1 MYSSETSESTE
12 TKLPEVPAEIKASI
26 SKRLREFDK
35 LGKEGV
41 TRFDFKPFLDL
52 EIEANLE
59 TELAFCIATANS
71 SARAGLRFQKSLEEF
86 DTSKLDVEELEKLLR
101 SSGVRFH
108 RKKAYYIH
116 HAFEKL
122 KKQKFEFDRDFLI
135 SEFYGLGF
143 KEASHFL
150 RNAGIKDVA
159 ILDRH
164 ILRWL
169 GIEKRCM
176 TRIRYLEAEK
186 RMKEI
191 ALAHKLSVA
200 ELDLLIWSAKTKMVL
215 K

>member
-1 MYSSETSESTE
+1 MYSSKTSESTE
-12 TKLPEVPAEIKASI
+12 PKIPEVSDQIREAIR
-26 SKRLREFDK
+26 KRLKEFDK
-35 LGKEGV
+35 LGKEGA

-52 EIEANLE
+52 EIEAKLE

-71 SARAGLRFQKSLEEF
+71 SAKAGLKFQKALEELEI
-86 DTSKLDVEELEKLLR
+86 SKLDVEELEKLLR

-116 HAFEKL
+116 HAVEKL
-122 KKQKFEFDRDFLI
+122 QKHKFEFDRDFLV

-150 RNAGIKDVA
+150 RNVGIENVA

-169 GIEKRCM
+169 GIEKKCM
-176 TRIRYLEAEK
+176 TRRRYLEAEK

-191 ALAHKLSVA
+191 ALAHQLSVA
-200 ELDLLIWSAKTKMVL
+200 ELDLLIWSEKTKMVL